1 MIDAGPL
8 PTLIASALLALVV
21 FWAAWRRRPPS
32 NLRHHWAEWPS
43 WRDYC
48 SVVSQVITH
57 SVVAVIATTALF
69 AACTAPARQ
78 VEVLDTSWTVTS
90 VDDQAAVGSPP
101 PMLTFRED
109 GRTFVLVTGCASWVG
124 EYGLDTDGDAL
135 SFGLEEATDD
145 RPCTEDVGAQEEML
159 LEAVLTTE
167 RWTVRSQDQ
176 ITFLGET
183 SLQLERAR

>member
-1 MIDAGPL
+1 VA
-8 PTLIASALLALVV
+8 VV
-21 FWAAWRRRPPS
+21 AQ
-32 NLRHHWAEWPS
+32 
-43 WRDYC
+43 DYS
-48 SVVSQVITH
+48 SVVLPIITR
-57 SVVAVIATTALF
+57 AVIAVIAANALF

-78 VEVLDTSWTVTS
+78 VELLDTSWTVTS
-90 VDDQAAVGSPP
+90 VDGQAAIGSPP
-101 PMLTFRED
+101 PTLTFRDD
-109 GRTFVLVTGCASWVG
+109 GRTFVLMTGCAAWVG

-145 RPCTEDVGAQEEML
+145 QPCTEEVGAQEEML